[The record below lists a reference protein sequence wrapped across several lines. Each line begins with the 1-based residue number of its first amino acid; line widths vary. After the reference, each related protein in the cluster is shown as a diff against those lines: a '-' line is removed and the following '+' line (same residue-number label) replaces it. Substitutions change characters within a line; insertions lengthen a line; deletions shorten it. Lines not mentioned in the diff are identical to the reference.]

1 MGLTFKREDN
11 FDEMFDKF
19 AILPDDKT
27 KDAGKASGTD
37 KSKAKQKPDE
47 EKNNEK

>member
-11 FDEMFDKF
+11 LDEMFDKF

-37 KSKAKQKPDE
+37 KPKAEQKPNDDD
-47 EKNNEK
+47 KN